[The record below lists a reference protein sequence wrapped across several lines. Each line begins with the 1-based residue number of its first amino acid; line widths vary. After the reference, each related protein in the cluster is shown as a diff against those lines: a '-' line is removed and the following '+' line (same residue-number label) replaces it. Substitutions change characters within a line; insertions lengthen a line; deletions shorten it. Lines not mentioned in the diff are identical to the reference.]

1 MSGSSPVWT
10 KELQII
16 VLFENNIIK
25 HYESFFFL
33 AFQTLYIKQCL
44 TVKDKRE
51 YHWDGM
57 YCESLLA
64 NKKKLGHYHLWK
76 LPKKKQKKTADP
88 GMCYITIFSPYN
100 IEASANLLFT
110 WTICNH
116 YIKIFLILVS
126 IMTNNIL
133 NVIKCDIFNGLE
145 RKDFY
150 DLEVHKNQTDM

>member
-1 MSGSSPVWT
+1 MFYS
-10 KELQII
+10 L
-16 VLFENNIIK
+16 IK

-44 TVKDKRE
+44 TEKDKRE

-57 YCESLLA
+57 YCESLLP
-64 NKKKLGHYHLWK
+64 NQNLDITTFGNYQKK
-76 LPKKKQKKTADP
+76 KKKQKNPADP
-88 GMCYITIFSPYN
+88 GMCYITILFPYD

-126 IMTNNIL
+126 IMTYNSL

-150 DLEVHKNQTDM
+150 DLEVHKNQTDT

>member
-16 VLFENNIIK
+16 LFYSPIK

-44 TVKDKRE
+44 TVKEQRE

-64 NKKKLGHYHLWK
+64 NKKNLDITTFGNYQ
-76 LPKKKQKKTADP
+76 KKQNKKKTADP
-88 GMCYITIFSPYN
+88 GMCYITIFFPYD

-133 NVIKCDIFNGLE
+133 NVI
-145 RKDFY
+145 
-150 DLEVHKNQTDM
+150 